1 MYSARPIH
9 LSRVEL
15 TFLKIGYILYL
26 GEWAIA
32 SHGMYESHQVFG
44 AAESGKYE
52 MIPPVHSYNLGVC
65 SSKSIQWL
73 LRYEGFGLMAK
84 TLYA

>member
-1 MYSARPIH
+1 MGKYSPENQQKIH
-9 LSRVEL
+9 A
-15 TFLKIGYILYL
+15 L

-32 SHGMYESHQVFG
+32 SQGMYESHQVFS
-44 AAESGKYE
+44 AAESGKYK
-52 MIPPVHSYNLGVC
+52 MILPVHSYNPSVC
-65 SSKSIQWL
+65 SSKYIQWL